1 MAKTE
6 LMSFLDFQFDLSSGD
21 LLRGDKRVA
30 MPKQTSR
37 LLEIFLERPGA
48 VVTRAELQQLLWP
61 EGEFLDHEHAINRV
75 IADLRS
81 VFRDNPKNPKYIR
94 TVHKRGYRFIPKIS
108 VIPITSKVLS
118 PKADTQRE
126 EELPVAESRVESWQA
141 ESSLSLVP
149 PDPGSPQQNDT
160 VREVHHRPKRSSER
174 YRWLLLAV
182 VPMLLIIAVA
192 FYRHPPRPPVAETN
206 TVSLG
211 IAPFQTEGSGAEEIG
226 ESFRLDLADAL
237 AQIPIVQITATHS
250 LNNISRDDSGIRSI
264 SEKLHLDMI
273 LVGKFRIAGDR
284 CKVEFELVRG
294 RDSLHLAS
302 FQYEGS
308 KDELAGVRDKLQR
321 DIFLTL
327 QGTGKSMQAIRGSTD
342 DPQAYGE
349 YLQGRELTR
358 LREVT
363 ALNQAL
369 GHYQIAIQRDPKFA
383 EAYAGMAVTHLAL
396 RYFSSP
402 IAHQNAAKQFAQ
414 QALQLDP
421 ALAEAHAA
429 LGDVALRSEWNFAL
443 GESELRRAIELDPRK
458 STYHAWLA
466 SLLVYKGRFDEAMA
480 EIDRAVA
487 DDPLWPLVY
496 SMATYVAG
504 VAHDNSQAI
513 AFAQKYQSLV
523 PDSPESHNQ
532 LGWAYFVAKRYDEA
546 LAEWG
551 RMAEMDKDSARIAL
565 EERCREAYHRGGIQ
579 AYALVR
585 IEAME
590 RHSPE
595 TTRRGNDFDPA
606 EWYAFTGQRDKA
618 ISAIQ
623 RVITDH
629 DGAAVLLAVNPM
641 LDNLHDDA
649 RFVALLHQVGL
660 TLPNYSTRVRIKTAT
675 HATSLAARH
684 LVFPITQW
692 HESEVQG
699 LFPRTPPA

>member
-1 MAKTE
+1 MAKTD
-6 LMSFLDFQFDLSSGD
+6 LVSFLDFKFDLSSGD
-21 LLRGDKRVA
+21 LLRGDKRVG

-48 VVTRAELQQLLWP
+48 VVTRAELQELLWP

-81 VFRDNPKNPKYIR
+81 VFRDSPKHPKYIR

-108 VIPITSKVLS
+108 FIPVMSTVLS
-118 PKADTQRE
+118 PDPKIQGEDK
-126 EELPVAESRVESWQA
+126 LPVVESRAENSQA
-141 ESSLSLVP
+141 ESSLSLIP
-149 PDPGSPQQNDT
+149 PDSGYTQQNDAAG
-160 VREVHHRPKRSSER
+160 EVHPLARRSSDR
-174 YRWLLLAV
+174 YRWLLLAA
-182 VPMLLIIAVA
+182 VPLLLLLIAVA
-192 FYRHPPRPPVAETN
+192 FYRHSRRPLAAETN

-211 IAPFQTEGSGAEEIG
+211 IAPFQTEGAGAEETG

-237 AQIPIVQITATHS
+237 AQIPIVRITATHS
-250 LNNISRDDSGIRSI
+250 LNNINRDDGGIRSI
-264 SEKLHLDMI
+264 SEKLRLDMI
-273 LVGKFRIAGDR
+273 LLGKFRIAGDR
-284 CKVEFELVRG
+284 CRVEFELVRG

-358 LREVT
+358 VREVM

-402 IAHQNAAKQFAQ
+402 IEHQNAAKQLAQ

-421 ALAEAHAA
+421 ALAEAHAV

-443 GESELRRAIELDPRK
+443 GERELRRAIDLDPRK

-466 SLLVYKGRFDEAMA
+466 SLLVYEGRFDEAMA

-487 DDPLWPLVY
+487 DDSLWPLVY

-504 VAHDNSQAI
+504 VAHDNNRAI
-513 AFAQKYQSLV
+513 GFAQKYQSLV

-551 RMAEMDKDSARIAL
+551 RMAEMDKDSARAAL
-565 EERCREAYHRGGIQ
+565 EERGREAYRRGGIQ

-585 IEAME
+585 LEAME

-660 TLPNYSTRVRIKTAT
+660 TLPNYSLRAT
-675 HATSLAARH
+675 H
-684 LVFPITQW
+684 
-692 HESEVQG
+692 
-699 LFPRTPPA
+699 

>member
-6 LMSFLDFQFDLSSGD
+6 LVSFLDFKFDPSSGD
-21 LLRGDKRVA
+21 LLRGDKRVG

-48 VVTRAELQQLLWP
+48 VVTRAELQELLWP

-81 VFRDNPKNPKYIR
+81 VFRDNPKNPRYIR

-108 VIPITSKVLS
+108 VISAPSKVS
-118 PKADTQRE
+118 TSDPNSRQ
-126 EELPVAESRVESWQA
+126 EELPVAESRVESWRI
-141 ESSLSLVP
+141 ESSPIPIP
-149 PDPGSPQQNDT
+149 PDPGDTQQNGT
-160 VREVHHRPKRSSER
+160 VLEVKDLPRRSLSR
-174 YRWLLLAV
+174 YRWPLLAAIAMLLL
-182 VPMLLIIAVA
+182 LGIAV
-192 FYRHPPRPPVAETN
+192 YRHRSQPPVVETK
-206 TVSLG
+206 TVFLG
-211 IAPFQTEGSGAEEIG
+211 IAPFQAEGAGAEELG

-237 AQIPIVQITATHS
+237 SQIPIVRITATHS
-250 LNNISRDDSGIRSI
+250 LNNINRDDNSIRSI

-273 LVGKFRIAGDR
+273 LLGKFRVTGDR

-308 KDELAGVRDKLQR
+308 SNELAGVRDKLQR

-327 QGTGKSMQAIRGSTD
+327 QGSGKSMQAIRGSTD

-358 LREVT
+358 IREVT

-383 EAYAGMAVTHLAL
+383 GAYAGMAVTHLAL

-402 IAHQNAAKQFAQ
+402 IEHQNEAKQLAQ
-414 QALQLDP
+414 KALQLDP
-421 ALAEAHAA
+421 TLAEAHAV

-443 GESELRRAIELDPRK
+443 GERELRRAIELDPRK

-466 SLLVYKGRFDEAMA
+466 ALLVYEGRFDEAMA
-480 EIDRAVA
+480 EIDHAVA
-487 DDPLWPLVY
+487 DDPLWPVVY

-504 VAHDNSQAI
+504 VAHDNTQAI
-513 AFAQKYQSLV
+513 AFAQKYLSLV

-546 LAEWG
+546 LAEWS
-551 RMAEMDKDSARIAL
+551 RMAEMDKDSARISL
-565 EERCREAYHRGGIQ
+565 EERGRDAYHRQGIQ
-579 AYALVR
+579 AYAMVR
-585 IEAME
+585 LEAIE
-590 RHSPE
+590 RHAPE

-618 ISAIQ
+618 ISAVQ
-623 RVITDH
+623 RVIADR

-660 TLPNYSTRVRIKTAT
+660 AIPNYS
-675 HATSLAARH
+675 
-684 LVFPITQW
+684 
-692 HESEVQG
+692 
-699 LFPRTPPA
+699 PRTSH

>member
-1 MAKTE
+1 MAKPE
-6 LMSFLDFQFDLSSGD
+6 LVSFLDFKFDLSSGD
-21 LLRGDKRVA
+21 LLRGDKRVGI
-30 MPKQTSR
+30 PKQTSR
-37 LLEIFLERPGA
+37 LLGIFLEHPGT
-48 VVTRAELQQLLWP
+48 VITRAELQELLWP

-75 IADLRS
+75 IADLRA
-81 VFRDNPKNPKYIR
+81 VLRDNPKNPRYIE
-94 TVHKRGYRFIPKIS
+94 TVHKRGYRFLPKIS
-108 VIPITSKVLS
+108 LLPVAKMELTPASN
-118 PKADTQRE
+118 ADWEQ
-126 EELPVAESRVESWQA
+126 ELPVAGPKIESWPI
-141 ESSLSLVP
+141 ESSPPLYLS
-149 PDPGSPQQNDT
+149 DSGYQQQSDT
-160 VREVHHRPKRSSER
+160 IRPAQNLSRRSLERSS
-174 YRWLLLAV
+174 WLLVTAV
-182 VPMLLIIAVA
+182 AVLLIIGVA
-192 FYRHPPRPPVAETN
+192 FGIYRYRPRPPIGETN

-211 IAPFQTEGSGAEEIG
+211 IAPFQTAGPGAEEMG

-237 AQIPIVQITATHS
+237 AQLPIVQITATNS
-250 LNNISRDDSGIRSI
+250 LNNITRDDNGIRSI
-264 SEKLHLDMI
+264 SEKLHIDMLLI
-273 LVGKFRIAGDR
+273 GKFRVEGDR

-308 KDELAGVRDKLQR
+308 KDELAGIRDKLQR
-321 DIFLTL
+321 DIFLSL
-327 QGTGKSMQAIRGSTD
+327 QGKGKSLQAIRGSTD

-358 LREVT
+358 LRDVN

-369 GHYQIAIQRDPKFA
+369 GHYRIAIQRDPKFA

-396 RYFSSP
+396 RYFSSS
-402 IAHQNAAKQFAQ
+402 IEHQNAAKQLAQ

-421 ALAEAHAA
+421 ELAEAHAA
-429 LGDVALRSEWNFAL
+429 LGDVALRSEWDFAL
-443 GESELRRAIELDPRK
+443 GERELRRAIELDPRK

-466 SLLVYKGRFDEAMA
+466 SLLVYEGRFDEAMA

-504 VAHDNSQAI
+504 MAHDNNQAI
-513 AFAQKYQSLV
+513 AFSQKYQSLV

-551 RMAEMDKDSARIAL
+551 RMAEMDKDPARIAL
-565 EERCREAYHRGGIQ
+565 EERGRKAYHRAGIE

-585 IEAME
+585 LEAIE

-595 TTRRGNDFDPA
+595 TTRRANDFDPA

-618 ISAIQ
+618 ITALE
-623 RVITDH
+623 RVVKDH

-641 LDNLHDDA
+641 LDNLHDDP
-649 RFVALLHQVGL
+649 RFLALLHQVGL
-660 TLPNYSTRVRIKTAT
+660 TLPNYSHRSS
-675 HATSLAARH
+675 H
-684 LVFPITQW
+684 
-692 HESEVQG
+692 
-699 LFPRTPPA
+699 

>member
-6 LMSFLDFQFDLSSGD
+6 LVSFLDFKFDLSSGD
-21 LLRGDKRVA
+21 LLRGDKRIG

-48 VVTRAELQQLLWP
+48 VVTRAELQELLWP

-108 VIPITSKVLS
+108 VTPVTSVVLS
-118 PKADTQRE
+118 PGPATKGE
-126 EELPVAESRVESWQA
+126 EELSVAESRVETSQV

-149 PDPGSPQQNDT
+149 PDSAYPQQNEA
-160 VREVHHRPKRSSER
+160 VRQVQNLPGRSLER
-174 YRWLLLAV
+174 YRWQLLSAV
-182 VPMLLIIAVA
+182 VMLLVIAVA
-192 FYRHPPRPPVAETN
+192 FSRHRPRPLVAQTN

-211 IAPFQTEGSGAEEIG
+211 IAPFQSEGPGAEEMG

-237 AQIPIVQITATHS
+237 AQIPIVQITATNS
-250 LNNISRDDSGIRSI
+250 LNNINRDDSGIRSI
-264 SEKLHLDMI
+264 SEKLHLDMV
-273 LVGKFRIAGDR
+273 LLGKFRIAGDR

-327 QGTGKSMQAIRGSTD
+327 QGTGKSMQAIRGSTN
-342 DPQAYGE
+342 DPQAYGD

-369 GHYQIAIQRDPKFA
+369 AHYQTAIQRDPKFA

-402 IAHQNAAKQFAQ
+402 IEHQNAAKQLAQ

-429 LGDVALRSEWNFAL
+429 LGDVALRSEWNFTV
-443 GESELRRAIELDPRK
+443 GERELRRAIELDPRK

-466 SLLVYKGRFDEAMA
+466 SLLVYEGRFDEAMA

-504 VAHDNSQAI
+504 MAHDNSQAI

-551 RMAEMDKDSARIAL
+551 RMAEMDKDPARIAL
-565 EERCREAYHRGGIQ
+565 EKRGRAAYLRSGIQ
-579 AYALVR
+579 AYALER
-585 IEAME
+585 LEAME

-623 RVITDH
+623 RVIADH
-629 DGAAVLLAVNPM
+629 DGSAVLLAENPM
-641 LDNLHDDA
+641 LDNLHDDP
-649 RFVALLHQVGL
+649 RFLASLHQVGL
-660 TLPNYSTRVRIKTAT
+660 TLPNYS
-675 HATSLAARH
+675 
-684 LVFPITQW
+684 
-692 HESEVQG
+692 
-699 LFPRTPPA
+699 PRGPH